1 MTADAREAVDFIYME
16 AALLDDERYREWLD
30 LFAEDGR
37 YWVPLLGARQAE
49 EEKHNAIADEDRML
63 LSLRIERLTSGLAH
77 SQHPRSSMQ
86 HVLQEPTLLKVRED
100 EGTFTLRTSFVYAES
115 RGDDM
120 VTLYG
125 HYIHRLI
132 RVRNTLRIS
141 LKRVNLVNSGSRLPM
156 IQLFP

>member
-1 MTADAREAVDFIYME
+1 
-16 AALLDDERYREWLD
+16 
-30 LFAEDGR
+30 
-37 YWVPLLGARQAE
+37 
-49 EEKHNAIADEDRML
+49 
-63 LSLRIERLTSGLAH
+63 
-77 SQHPRSSMQ
+77 MQ